1 MEKEKEKPE
10 RLPENVLKAFGW
22 SEYVRDKA
30 KKEPTKAVINSVL
43 PPFQMMDQILTTD
56 PKAVQYIPIIGKLYY
71 NWELGGKEDAE
82 LREASKA
89 KKEGREFEL
98 SSAAEERRRQKRE
111 EARAKREKEK
121 Q

>member
-1 MEKEKEKPE
+1 M
-10 RLPENVLKAFGW
+10 LKTFGW

-30 KKEPTKAVINSVL
+30 KKEPLKAIANSVL

-82 LREASKA
+82 IRDWQKA
-89 KKEGREFEL
+89 KKQGVEKEL